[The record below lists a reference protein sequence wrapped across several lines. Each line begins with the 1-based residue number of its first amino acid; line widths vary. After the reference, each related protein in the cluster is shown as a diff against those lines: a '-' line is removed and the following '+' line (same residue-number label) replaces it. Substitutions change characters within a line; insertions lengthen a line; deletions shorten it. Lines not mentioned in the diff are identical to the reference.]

1 MLTRKLGNTGLSV
14 SEIAFGG
21 VEIGMPY
28 GIGVQDEKD
37 MLSEKEAIGLL
48 HAATEMGVNFFDT
61 ARMYGNSEALM
72 GKAFR
77 DRRKDVIIATKCFHF
92 LQPDGTL
99 PPEEVLREIIRNSL
113 SQSLKALQTDYAD
126 VFMLHQA
133 GGDVLTHPIVAEI
146 FQELKKEGKIRA
158 TGVSTYTV
166 EETKLALSKGMWDII
181 QLPFNLLDQQQAV
194 LFQEAADRGTGI
206 VIRSVLLK
214 GLLSNRGNGLHQ
226 ALQPVAAHIEGYNA
240 LLGADYPD
248 LPTLATKFA
257 LSFEAVSAVLV
268 GIDRMDYLRQ
278 AVATANGRYMNPETL
293 EKARE
298 MAFPDPAFLN
308 LPYWDKMGW
317 LN

>member
-1 MLTRKLGNTGLSV
+1 MLKRKLGNTGLSV

-28 GIGVQDEKD
+28 GIGIQGEKD
-37 MLSEKEAIGLL
+37 MLSDKEAIDLL
-48 HAATEMGVNFFDT
+48 HAATGMGVNFFDT
-61 ARMYGNSEALM
+61 ARMYGNSETLM

-77 DRRKDVIIATKCFHF
+77 DRRKDVIIATKCLHF

-99 PPEEVLREIIRNSL
+99 PPEEALREIIRNSL

-133 GGDVLTHPIVAEI
+133 NKDVLAHPVIAEV

-158 TGVSTYTV
+158 TGASTYTV
-166 EETKLALSKGMWDII
+166 DETKLALSKAMWDVI
-181 QLPFNLLDQQQAV
+181 QLPFNLLDQQQEV

-214 GLLSNRGNGLHQ
+214 GLLSNRGKGLHP
-226 ALQPVAAHIEGYNA
+226 ALQSVATHIEGYDA
-240 LLGADYPD
+240 LLGDDYTD

-257 LSFEAVSAVLV
+257 LSFEAVSSVLV
-268 GIDRMDYLRQ
+268 GIDRMEYLRQ
-278 AVATANGRYMNPETL
+278 AVATADGRYMDPETL

-298 MAFPDPAFLN
+298 MAYPDPAFLN